1 MLTIATLKHQTGP
14 VISRQDMDWQG
25 LACMVASHTIS
36 AIKDGS
42 GWMPAEI
49 DPGPRTADRVVAWST
64 LPLDVEAHTEKLP
77 DGTKRVIGPL
87 PPTLEELATELEL
100 RGLDSILATS
110 HSHEAPAEGGTLGP
124 RYRVVLRP
132 SRPVKPDEIKPLA
145 MHVADLLGIG
155 DCWDTSCTDPNR
167 LFYLP
172 RVPEERLSLAQSAVI
187 EGDAIDVD
195 TLLAEARAVAAPI
208 RRKAG
213 GITGSV
219 IEAFNQQADFAS
231 IIEPH
236 GYEPRGRNRWMWPGS
251 STRVAGVVQVPRTGR
266 LFSHHPNDPLYTG
279 GPGGGAHDAFS
290 AWCILEHAGN
300 VPKAVK
306 TAARLLGMD
315 KPKAP
320 TSLTEFMALTPQEGT
335 TTAAP
340 DEPVKGD
347 GCEAQNAPPVAAAAA
362 SKAPPPGFEFVQAGD
377 LLGNPQPVSYLV
389 DELMEEQSLALLFA
403 APSSGKSFLALG
415 WGASISTGT
424 PWMGREVKQGPV
436 FYLAGEGHAG
446 LSRRWRAWEL
456 HHGVSLGDAPL
467 FVSKVPASLM
477 DVASA
482 ASVVKAIETLQLV
495 HGQPALIVIDTFA
508 RNMGAGDE
516 NSNADIGLFVNH
528 IDQMRL
534 TLGCAVL
541 LVHHTGH
548 MEKDRARGGS
558 ALNAAMDASFQLEK
572 KVGETIELTQR
583 KAKESELNKPLLF
596 ELKQVPL
603 PGWLDS
609 KGREMHSAVLV
620 EKDSG
625 QAERMR
631 EKPLTPTQQ
640 QGIDSFYRA
649 AVEHGIEGESGLL
662 TGVHLETWRQE
673 FYRTS
678 TADNADA
685 KKTAFLRAR
694 KDLVRLGRLT
704 VTDDTYWVDVFDIGL
719 TCARLP
725 WGAKRASQEVEIQ
738 PTEHG
743 T

>member
-1 MLTIATLKHQTGP
+1 MLTIATLNHQTGP
-14 VISRQDMDWQG
+14 VMARHEMDWPEVTH
-25 LACMVASHTIS
+25 MVTSHTVS
-36 AIKDGS
+36 DTKDGS
-42 GWMPAEI
+42 GWMPAAI
-49 DPGPRTADRVVAWST
+49 DPGPRTGDRVDYGSCAV
-64 LPLDVEAHTEKLP
+64 LDVEARTETLP
-77 DGTKRVIGPL
+77 SGVKRVTGPR
-87 PPTLEELATELEL
+87 PPTLEEMAAELEL
-100 RGLDSILATS
+100 RGWDAALATS
-110 HSHEAPAEGGTLGP
+110 HSHEGPAEGGTLGP

-132 SRPVKPDEIKPLA
+132 SRPIKPDEIKPLA
-145 MHVADLLGIG
+145 LHVADLLGIG
-155 DCWDTSCTDPNR
+155 DCVDTSCMEPAR
-167 LFYLP
+167 LFYDP
-172 RVPEERLSLAQSAVI
+172 RVPQDRQALAQSAII
-187 EGDAIDVD
+187 EGEALNVDA
-195 TLLAEARAVAAPI
+195 LLSEAIAVSAPI

-213 GITGSV
+213 GSTGSV

-320 TSLTEFMALTPQEGT
+320 PSLTEFMALPQQQGT
-335 TTAAP
+335 TDAPP
-340 DEPVKGD
+340 DEPVKDAG
-347 GCEAQNAPPVAAAAA
+347 GETRNAPPVTATAAP
-362 SKAPPPGFEFVQAGD
+362 KAPPPGFEFVQAGD

-456 HHGVSLGDAPL
+456 HHGVSLADAPL

-583 KAKESELNKPLLF
+583 KAKESELSKPLLF

-603 PGWLDS
+603 PEWLDS
-609 KGREMHSAVLV
+609 KGREMLSAVLV

-631 EKPLTPTQQ
+631 EKPLTPAQQ
-640 QGIDSFYRA
+640 QGMDSFYRA
-649 AVEHGIEGESGLL
+649 AVEHGIEGDSGLL

-685 KKTAFLRAR
+685 KKVAFLRAR

-704 VTDDTYWVDVFDIGL
+704 VADDTYWLDTFDTGL
-719 TCARLP
+719 TCAHLARGFKP
-725 WGAKRASQEVEIQ
+725 ARQEVEIQ

>member
-1 MLTIATLKHQTGP
+1 MLTYATVAHTESP
-14 VISRQDMDWQG
+14 VTACHKVDWSQF
-25 LACMVASHTIS
+25 AHMVTNHTVS
-36 AIKDGS
+36 ETKAGS
-42 GWMPAEI
+42 GWMPAAI
-49 DPGPRTADRVVAWST
+49 DPGPRKGDRVAFWSCLVLDIEASAET
-64 LPLDVEAHTEKLP
+64 LPSGL
-77 DGTKRVIGPL
+77 KRVTGPL
-87 PPTLEELATELEL
+87 PPPMDELATELEL
-100 RGLDSILATS
+100 RGWDAALATS
-110 HSHEAPAEGGTLGP
+110 HSHEGPAEAGTLGP
-124 RYRVVLRP
+124 RYRVALRTD
-132 SRPVKPDEIKPLA
+132 RPVKPEEIKPLA
-145 MHVADLLGIG
+145 MHVADTLGVG
-155 DCWDTSCTDPNR
+155 DCVDTSCMEPAR
-167 LFYLP
+167 LFYDA
-172 RVPEERLSLAQSAVI
+172 RVPHDRQALAQSAII
-187 EGDAIDVD
+187 EGEALNVDA
-195 TLLAEARAVAAPI
+195 LLSEAIAVSAPI

-213 GITGSV
+213 GSTGSV
-219 IEAFNQQADFAS
+219 IDAFNQQADFAS

-236 GYEPRGRNRWMWPGS
+236 GYEPRGRNRCMWPSS

-279 GPGGGAHDAFS
+279 GPGGGAHDTFS
-290 AWCILEHAGN
+290 AWCILKHDGN

-320 TSLTEFMALTPQEGT
+320 QSLAEFMALPQQEGT
-335 TTAAP
+335 PEAPP
-340 DEPVKGD
+340 DEPVKDAGD
-347 GCEAQNAPPVAAAAA
+347 ETRNAPPVTATAAP
-362 SKAPPPGFEFVQAGD
+362 KAPPQGFAFVQAGE
-377 LLGNPQPVSYLV
+377 LLGNPQPVRYLV
-389 DELMEEQSLALLFA
+389 DELVEAQSLALLFA
-403 APSSGKSFLALG
+403 APSSGKSFFALS
-415 WGASISTGT
+415 WAASIATGT
-424 PWMGREVKQGPV
+424 PWMGREVEAGPV

-446 LSRRWRAWEL
+446 LSRRLKAWEE
-456 HHGVSLGDAPL
+456 HHGVSLADAPL

-482 ASVVKAIETLQLV
+482 ASVVRAIETLQLV

-572 KVGETIELTQR
+572 KVGDTIELTQR
-583 KAKESELNKPLLF
+583 KAKESELSKPLLF
-596 ELKQVPL
+596 ELKQVTL

-609 KGREMHSAVLV
+609 KGREMLSAVLV

-649 AVEHGIEGESGLL
+649 AVEHGIESESGQL

-678 TADNADA
+678 TADNTDA
-685 KKTAFLRAR
+685 KKVAFQRAR

-719 TCARLP
+719 TCAHLARGFKP
-725 WGAKRASQEVEIQ
+725 ARQEVENQ

>member
-1 MLTIATLKHQTGP
+1 MLTIAMLKHQTGP
-14 VISRQDMDWQG
+14 GISRQDMDWQG

-36 AIKDGS
+36 ASKDGS

-64 LPLDVEAHTEKLP
+64 LPLDVEAHTEKLA

-195 TLLAEARAVAAPI
+195 TLLAEARAVASPI

-236 GYEPRGRNRWMWPGS
+236 GYEPQGRNRWMWSGS
-251 STRVAGVVQVPRTGR
+251 STRVAGVVRVPRTGR

-320 TSLTEFMALTPQEGT
+320 PSLTEFMALPQQQGT
-335 TTAAP
+335 TDART
-340 DEPVKGD
+340 DEPVKSD
-347 GCEAQNAPPVAAAAA
+347 GGEAQNAPPVAAAAA
-362 SKAPPPGFEFVQAGD
+362 SKAPPSGFVFVQASE
-377 LLGNPQPVSYLV
+377 LLGNPQPVRYLV
-389 DELMEEQSLALLFA
+389 DELVEAQSLALLFA
-403 APSSGKSFLALG
+403 APSSGKSFLALS
-415 WGASISTGT
+415 WAASIAAGT
-424 PWMGREVKQGPV
+424 PWMGREVEAGSV

-446 LSRRWRAWEL
+446 LSRRLKAWEE
-456 HHGVSLGDAPL
+456 HHGVSLTDAPL

-572 KVGETIELTQR
+572 KTGETIELTQR

-596 ELKQVPL
+596 ELKQVHL

-609 KGREMHSAVLV
+609 KGREMNSAVLV

-625 QAERMR
+625 QAVGGR

-640 QGIDSFYRA
+640 QGMESFYRA
-649 AVEHGIEGESGLL
+649 AVKHGIEGESGLL

-685 KKTAFLRAR
+685 KKKAFLRVR
-694 KDLVRLGRLT
+694 TDLVRLGRLT
-704 VTDDTYWVDVFDIGL
+704 VTDDTYWLDTFDIGL
-719 TCARLP
+719 TCAHLAQ
-725 WGAKRASQEVEIQ
+725 GFKTASQQGEMQ
-738 PTEHG
+738 ASGHG